1 MISFNC
7 HEIRREFARLYKNNE
22 FVIDKSGV
30 KTVEI
35 IGANFIADSPFI
47 FGAVNE
53 EYVSRELD
61 WYLSK
66 SLSVN
71 DIPGGPP
78 QIWKQVADSNGLIN
92 SNYGWCIYSAENNH
106 QFAHAVTELEERPD
120 SRRALMIYTRPTM
133 WGDHNK
139 DGRSD

>member
-1 MISFNC
+1 MLFRSI
-7 HEIRREFARLYKNNE
+7 
-22 FVIDKSGV
+22 V
-30 KTVEI
+30 
-35 IGANFIADSPFI
+35 GANFIADSPFI

-139 DGRSD
+139 DGRSDFMCTNAVQYLVRNNKVHAIVQMR